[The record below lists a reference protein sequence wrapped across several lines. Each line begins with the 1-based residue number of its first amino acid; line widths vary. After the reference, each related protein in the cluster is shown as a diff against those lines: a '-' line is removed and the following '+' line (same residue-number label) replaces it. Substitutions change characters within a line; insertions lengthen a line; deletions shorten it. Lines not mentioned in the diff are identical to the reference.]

1 MSLILGIARRLM
13 MRLPGVLGVLLGA
26 SLLVS
31 ATLRLVPG
39 DPVTLILGE
48 QATESDRARLE
59 DRLGLNKSFGEQY
72 LRFLKDVVSGD
83 LQSFRS
89 DASVFEAIGEAL
101 PQTLILSILAL
112 LLSASLGLSLGI
124 AAALHR
130 GTWIDAGALF
140 FASLG
145 LATPRIWLGPMLL
158 LLFAVHWDL
167 FPVGGNEG
175 WRSLV
180 LPVLSLGTAMAA
192 MLARMTRSSL
202 LEVLGMDYIRTAR
215 AKGLSERVVVGR
227 HALRNALI
235 PVITILGLQ
244 LGSLLAGAVVT
255 EKIFNWPGIGT
266 LLLKAIQTMDFPMVQ
281 GCILIIAGTYVLT
294 NLMVDIIYEL
304 ADPRMKT

>member
-1 MSLILGIARRLM
+1 MIVITQILKRLSL
-13 MRLPGVLGVLLGA
+13 RLPGVLGVMLGA

-48 QATESDRARLE
+48 QATEADRSRLE
-59 DRLGLNKSFGEQY
+59 NRLGLNTSFGEQY
-72 LRFLKDVVSGD
+72 LRFLRDVGSGE
-83 LQSFRS
+83 LESFRS
-89 DASVFEAIGEAL
+89 DTPVFESIGKAL
-101 PQTLILSILAL
+101 PQTLILSIFAL
-112 LLSASLGLSLGI
+112 ILSATLGLSLGI
-124 AAALHR
+124 AAALNR
-130 GTWIDAGALF
+130 GTWIDAIALF

-158 LLFAVHWDL
+158 LLFAVQWDL

-215 AKGLSERVVVGR
+215 SKGLSERVVVGR

-266 LLLKAIQTMDFPMVQ
+266 LLLKSIQTMDFPMVQ
-281 GCILIIAGTYVLT
+281 GCILVIAGTYVLT
-294 NLMVDIIYEL
+294 NLMVDIIYEVI
-304 ADPRMKT
+304 DPRMKT

>member
-1 MSLILGIARRLM
+1 MSTVGLIIKRLAT
-13 MRLPGVLGVLLGA
+13 RLPGVLGVMLGA

-48 QATESDRARLE
+48 QATEADRSRLE
-59 DRLGLNKSFGEQY
+59 NRLGLNASFGEQY
-72 LRFLKDVVSGD
+72 LRFIRDVGSGE
-83 LQSFRS
+83 LESFRS
-89 DASVFEAIGEAL
+89 DTPVFESIGKAL
-101 PQTLILSILAL
+101 PQTLILSIFAL
-112 LLSASLGLSLGI
+112 ILSATLGLSLGI
-124 AAALHR
+124 AAALNR
-130 GTWIDAGALF
+130 GTWIDAAALF

-158 LLFAVHWDL
+158 LLFAVQWDL

-175 WRSLV
+175 WRALV

-215 AKGLSERVVVGR
+215 SKGLSERVVVGR

-266 LLLKAIQTMDFPMVQ
+266 LLLKSIQTMDFPMVQ
-281 GCILIIAGTYVLT
+281 GCILVIAGTYVLT
-294 NLMVDIIYEL
+294 NLMVDIIYEVI
-304 ADPRMKT
+304 DPRMKT

>member
-1 MSLILGIARRLM
+1 MNLITGVGMRLIA
-13 MRLPGVLGVLLGA
+13 RLPGVLGVMLGA

-31 ATLRLVPG
+31 ATLRMVPG

-59 DRLGLNKSFGEQY
+59 DRLGLNRSFGEQY
-72 LRFLKDVVSGD
+72 LKFLGDVISGE
-83 LQSFRS
+83 LQSYRS
-89 DASVFEAIGEAL
+89 EQTVFKAIAVAL

-140 FASLG
+140 FASIG

-158 LLFAVHWDL
+158 LIFAVQFDL

-175 WRSLV
+175 WLSLV

-281 GCILIIAGTYVLT
+281 GCILMIAGVYVLT

-304 ADPRMKT
+304 TDPRMRT

>member
-1 MSLILGIARRLM
+1 MSAIGLIFKRLVT
-13 MRLPGVLGVLLGA
+13 RLPGVLGVMLGA

-39 DPVTLILGE
+39 DSVTLILGE
-48 QATESDRARLE
+48 QATEADRTRLE
-59 DRLGLNKSFGEQY
+59 HRLGLNAGFGEQY
-72 LRFLKDVVSGD
+72 MRFIRDVGTGE
-83 LQSFRS
+83 LESFRS
-89 DASVFEAIGEAL
+89 DTPVFESIGKAL
-101 PQTLILSILAL
+101 PQTLILSIFAL
-112 LLSASLGLSLGI
+112 ILSASLGLSLGI
-124 AAALHR
+124 AAALNR
-130 GTWIDAGALF
+130 GTWIDAMALF

-158 LLFAVHWDL
+158 LLFAVQWDL

-175 WRSLV
+175 WLSLV

-215 AKGLSERVVVGR
+215 SKGLSERVVVGR

-266 LLLKAIQTMDFPMVQ
+266 LLLKSIQTMDFPMVQ
-281 GCILIIAGTYVLT
+281 GCILVIAGTYVLT
-294 NLMVDIIYEL
+294 NLMVDIIYEVI
-304 ADPRMKT
+304 DPRMKT

>member
-1 MSLILGIARRLM
+1 MNLIVGVAQRLAI
-13 MRLPGVLGVLLGA
+13 RLPGVLGVMLGA

-39 DPVTLILGE
+39 DPITLILGE
-48 QATESDRARLE
+48 QATEADRSRLE
-59 DRLGLNKSFGEQY
+59 DRLGLNSSFGEQY
-72 LRFLKDVVSGD
+72 FTFLRDVGTGE
-83 LQSFRS
+83 LESFRS
-89 DASVFEAIGEAL
+89 DTPVFESIGQAL
-101 PQTLILSILAL
+101 PQTLILSVFAL
-112 LLSASLGLSLGI
+112 LLSATLGLSLGI
-124 AAALHR
+124 AAALNR
-130 GTWIDAGALF
+130 GTWIDAAALF

-158 LLFAVHWDL
+158 LLFAVQWDL

-202 LEVLGMDYIRTAR
+202 LEVLGMDYVRTAR

-266 LLLKAIQTMDFPMVQ
+266 LLLKSIQTMDFPMVQ
-281 GCILIIAGTYVLT
+281 GCILVIAGTYVLT
-294 NLMVDIIYEL
+294 NLMVDIVYEL
-304 ADPRMKT
+304 VDPRMKT

>member
-1 MSLILGIARRLM
+1 MF
-13 MRLPGVLGVLLGA
+13 
-26 SLLVS
+26 
-31 ATLRLVPG
+31 
-39 DPVTLILGE
+39 
-48 QATESDRARLE
+48 ES
-59 DRLGLNKSFGEQY
+59 
-72 LRFLKDVVSGD
+72 
-83 LQSFRS
+83 
-89 DASVFEAIGEAL
+89 IGQAL
-101 PQTLILSILAL
+101 PQTLILSVFAL
-112 LLSASLGLSLGI
+112 LLSATLGLSLGI
-124 AAALHR
+124 AAALNR
-130 GTWIDAGALF
+130 GTWIDAAALF

-158 LLFAVHWDL
+158 LLFAVQWDL

-202 LEVLGMDYIRTAR
+202 LEVLGMDYVRTAR

-255 EKIFNWPGIGT
+255 EKLFNWPGIGT
-266 LLLKAIQTMDFPMVQ
+266 LLLKSIQTMDFPMVQ
-281 GCILIIAGTYVLT
+281 GCILVIAGTYVLT
-294 NLMVDIIYEL
+294 NLMVDIVYEL
-304 ADPRMKT
+304 VDPRMKT